1 MRRLFSTALLI
12 AAIGMLVGQD
22 VSIVEHTFIPKADR
36 VILSELPQGQDPYF
50 RNTEKAPEPGLYND
64 KAEWKAIEQRLLQE
78 KREAMESGEYYR
90 PVNNTRSNV
99 PTPYVLQSF
108 VAEFS
113 QGHPNDNEGASAPN
127 GYMISTTN
135 TGIKVFNNNGSMVYQ
150 TGLVGFSNS
159 ISTRSNQKFDPRAV
173 YDRQNDRFIIVF
185 LSGSSPTRSQIVA
198 CFSETSNPLGA
209 WNVYALDGNLRP
221 NNSQVWAD
229 YPTIGISN
237 SDLFV
242 STNLFDSNGDFQ
254 SVGLFQMSLADG
266 YAGTSLNSQSYII
279 GGNAFTVVPVND
291 ESDQPHDKFYLVSR
305 GNRTSQA
312 GRNIVFYEVNGA
324 LDNGGTLQ
332 GGVTLQG
339 RYPYSPAPP
348 MAQNRSSVT
357 LSPGDSRINNAF
369 RRGDNLYFAFPTN
382 VNSHSSIYWGS
393 LKLAPLGIN
402 FSRLSATIYSSDSL
416 EFAFPSV
423 CWAGDTDGDDHSN
436 FIFFNYSGVDFL
448 PGTGVIYVNTNG
460 EFSDPLLCSESD
472 LPAPGGNDPTQPRR
486 WGDYTD
492 ISYQA
497 GGVAWGL
504 GYHYPSNNR
513 EATFASQ
520 ISVSLLSSADASPAP
535 LPEPVVISP
544 NPVSDRAVFSFE
556 VPNTGYYKAEILD
569 LNGKVIQ
576 LVIEDR
582 LIRGKAELAFDT
594 QHMATGM
601 YFVRVTGEG
610 NELMRGKF
618 VVE

>member
-1 MRRLFSTALLI
+1 MHS
-12 AAIGMLVGQD
+12 
-22 VSIVEHTFIPKADR
+22 
-36 VILSELPQGQDPYF
+36 
-50 RNTEKAPEPGLYND
+50 
-64 KAEWKAIEQRLLQE
+64 
-78 KREAMESGEYYR
+78 
-90 PVNNTRSNV
+90 
-99 PTPYVLQSF
+99 
-108 VAEFS
+108 
-113 QGHPNDNEGASAPN
+113 
-127 GYMISTTN
+127 
-135 TGIKVFNNNGSMVYQ
+135 
-150 TGLVGFSNS
+150 
-159 ISTRSNQKFDPRAV
+159 
-173 YDRQNDRFIIVF
+173 
-185 LSGSSPTRSQIVA
+185 
-198 CFSETSNPLGA
+198 
-209 WNVYALDGNLRP
+209 DGNLNP
-221 NNSQVWAD
+221 NNTQVWAD

-242 STNLFDSNGDFQ
+242 STNMFDSNGDFQ

-266 YAGTSLNSQSYII
+266 YAGSSLNSQSYII

-291 ESDQPHDKFYLVSR
+291 ESDQPDDKFYLVSR

-324 LDNGGTLQ
+324 LANGGTLQ
-332 GGVTLQG
+332 GGVTLQA
-339 RYPYSPAPP
+339 RFSYSPAPP
-348 MAQNRSSVT
+348 MAQNRSTVT

-369 RRGDNLYFAFPTN
+369 RRGSNLYFAFPTN
-382 VNSHSSIYWGS
+382 VNSHSAIYWGS

-402 FSRLSATIYSSDSL
+402 FSRLSTTVYTSDSL

-423 CWAGDTDGDDHSN
+423 CWAGDSDGDEHSN
-436 FIFFNYSGVDFL
+436 FIFFNYSGADFL

-504 GYHYPSNNR
+504 MTTILPTTVRRPLPARFRFRRS
-513 EATFASQ
+513 
-520 ISVSLLSSADASPAP
+520 AP
-535 LPEPVVISP
+535 LMQARAPCCLSP
-544 NPVSDRAVFSFE
+544 WLSAPIRHLTVPCSAFE
-556 VPNTGYYKAEILD
+556 VPNTGYYKVEILD
-569 LNGKVIQ
+569 MHGKVIQ

-601 YFVRVTGEG
+601 YFVRVTGES